1 MADTAT
7 LSESGTPIVK
17 AVDIAYIRI
26 SAPDLD
32 AMEAFVSDFGLVV
45 AHRDDDVLIS
55 RGLEPTPFLHVVH
68 RGPAKFIGLGVRSG
82 FRRRPGCTGRGC
94 PRLLSGA

>member
-7 LSESGTPIVK
+7 RPETAAPIVK
-17 AVDIAYIRI
+17 AADVAYIRF

-32 AMEAFVSDFGLVV
+32 AMETFVTDFGLVV

-55 RGLEPTPFLHVVH
+55 RGLEPMPFLHVVH
-68 RGPAKFIGLGVRSG
+68 RGPAKFIGFAFQVDTEDDLAALITTASSCCR
-82 FRRRPGCTGRGC
+82 
-94 PRLLSGA
+94 